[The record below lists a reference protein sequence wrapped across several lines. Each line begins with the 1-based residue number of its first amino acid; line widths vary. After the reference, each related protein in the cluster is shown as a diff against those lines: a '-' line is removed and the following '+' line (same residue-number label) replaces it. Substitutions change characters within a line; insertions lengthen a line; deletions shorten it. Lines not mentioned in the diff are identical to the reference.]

1 MNMRGAALAAGL
13 AALTGGCA
21 LGLIPGLAGPASAGA
36 EHITSY
42 VIGAVIEPGGSVRI
56 TETISYD
63 FGADRRHGIFR
74 DLPYLQPVNAGQDRE
89 YPISGIRASSPDG
102 SPDQTAVS
110 RDGGVVHI
118 RIGSPDQ
125 TITGAHTYVISYEVR
140 RALTRVAGHAGF
152 SWNLVGDDWGV
163 PIRDI
168 TARVSA
174 PAGITGAACFAGTAG
189 SRAGCGSTIRSGRTV
204 LFRQAFLAPGEGL
217 TVQAEV
223 PVASVTVQPPLIVT
237 HWSLGAALAPTVPAA
252 ALGAAFLI
260 IVAAWLL
267 VPPRWWRWPRPG
279 APGLVL
285 AGGPDGPACALR
297 PGQAGVV
304 LIGAAR
310 PAHVVATLVDLAI
323 RGHLRIA
330 DTGEDQEDWLLIR
343 LGPEP
348 SPAGA
353 GQPSVPLLR
362 YERTLLAGIFGRGD
376 ETRVSALKGTLPQT
390 MTRVSRQL
398 RRDAVRQGWL
408 PPRRR
413 PTGGWVLAAAGAV
426 LFITGLI
433 PGLPHGIAFFA
444 LLVMLG
450 GAGMILAAW
459 RDRDRETWT
468 PEGARR
474 LDEMRKFR
482 KKLRRFRPALDDP
495 WTGFTSN
502 LPYAIAFGLVKGWVE
517 RFATVTDPV
526 PESAWWVGAASQPP
540 PRCYWSATS
549 LTNTMCSYAPPDVQH
564 HHPDAA
570 SAYAGYGGGYGGMDG
585 GMGGMVGGGGGGG
598 GGGSW

>member
-1 MNMRGAALAAGL
+1 MDMRGSALAAGL
-13 AALTGGCA
+13 AALTAGCA
-21 LGLIPGLAGPASAGA
+21 LGLIPGLAAPASAGT

-63 FGADRRHGIFR
+63 FGADRRHGIYR
-74 DLPYLQPVNAGQDRE
+74 DLPYEQPVNAGQDRE
-89 YPISGIRASSPDG
+89 YPISDIRASSPDG
-102 SPDQTAVS
+102 SPDRTAVS
-110 RDGGVVHI
+110 RNGGVVHI
-118 RIGSPDQ
+118 RIGSAGR

-152 SWNLVGDDWGV
+152 YWNLVGDDWGV
-163 PIRDI
+163 PIRNI

-189 SRAGCGSTIRSGRTV
+189 SRAGCGATIRSGRIV
-204 LFRQAFLAPGEGL
+204 LFRQASLAPGQGL

-223 PVASVTVQPPLIVT
+223 PAASVTVQPPLIVT
-237 HWSLGAALAPTVPAA
+237 RWSLGAAVAPTVPAA
-252 ALGAAFLI
+252 ALGVAFLA
-260 IVAAWLL
+260 VMAAWLL
-267 VPPRWWRWPRPG
+267 VPPRWWRWPGPG
-279 APGLVL
+279 GSGSIL
-285 AGGPDGPACALR
+285 AGQPDGPACALR

-343 LGPEP
+343 VGPEP
-348 SPAGA
+348 DPAGP
-353 GQPSVPLLR
+353 GRPSVPLLR
-362 YERTLLAGIFGRGD
+362 YERTLLAGIFARGD
-376 ETRVSALKGTLPQT
+376 ETRVSALKNAFPRV

-398 RRDAVRQGWL
+398 SRDAVRQGWL

-413 PTGGWVLAAAGAV
+413 PTGGWVLAVAGAV

-444 LLVMLG
+444 LIVMLG
-450 GAGMILAAW
+450 GAGVILAAW
-459 RDRDRETWT
+459 REREAWT

-474 LDEMRKFR
+474 RDEMRKFR
-482 KKLRRFRPALDDP
+482 KRLRKFRPAPDDP

-502 LPYAIAFGLVKGWVE
+502 LPYTIAFGLVKGWVE
-517 RFATVTDPV
+517 RFATVTDPP
-526 PESAWWVGAASQPP
+526 PESTWWVSAGRPAPTQ
-540 PRCYWSATS
+540 CYWSATS
-549 LTNTMCSYAPPDVQH
+549 LTNTMCSYAPPDAR

-585 GMGGMVGGGGGGG
+585 GMGGGMAGGGGGGG